1 MNNTNYFNHMFES
14 IPDYRKSLIRNDVN
28 LIYECAFLKG
38 GIHYLY
44 KNFKNIL
51 LELKEEDLDF
61 IKIEEESVI
70 EKILKK

>member
-1 MNNTNYFNHMFES
+1 MNNINYFTLMFES
-14 IPDYRKSLIRNDVN
+14 IPDYRKFLIRNDVN
-28 LIYECAFLKG
+28 LLYECGFLKG
-38 GIHYLY
+38 DIHYLY

-61 IKIEEESVI
+61 IKIEEESII